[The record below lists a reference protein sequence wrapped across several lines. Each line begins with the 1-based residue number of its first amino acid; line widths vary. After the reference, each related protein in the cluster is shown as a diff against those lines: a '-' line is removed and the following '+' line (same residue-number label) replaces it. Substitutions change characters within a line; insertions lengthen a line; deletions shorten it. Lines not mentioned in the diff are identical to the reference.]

1 MITTWPILI
10 ITCLF
15 KKNDVFIIIFLYID
29 NMLIVTRDASKID
42 IVKREHN
49 KYFDYRDLRPAK
61 QILNMKISHSRK
73 NKKFWLS

>member
-1 MITTWPILI
+1 
-10 ITCLF
+10 
-15 KKNDVFIIIFLYID
+15 
-29 NMLIVTRDASKID
+29 MLLVTPDASKID
-42 IVKREHN
+42 IVKTEHN

>member
-1 MITTWPILI
+1 
-10 ITCLF
+10 
-15 KKNDVFIIIFLYID
+15 
-29 NMLIVTRDASKID
+29 MLIVTRDASKID